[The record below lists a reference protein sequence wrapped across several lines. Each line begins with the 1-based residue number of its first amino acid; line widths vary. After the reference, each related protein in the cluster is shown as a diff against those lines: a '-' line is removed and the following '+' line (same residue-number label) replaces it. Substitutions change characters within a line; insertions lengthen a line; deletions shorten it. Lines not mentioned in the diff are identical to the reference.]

1 MVAIEG
7 ILDLEGTLVQEEILG
22 RGKCIRQ
29 LALSA
34 DRNVKFLSSREKA
47 GQFSAE
53 TAIPKKGS
61 FRAFCSGIFV

>member
-1 MVAIEG
+1 MAIEG
-7 ILDLEGTLVQEEILG
+7 ILDLEGILVQEEISG
-22 RGKCIRQ
+22 RERCTKL

-47 GQFSAE
+47 GQFTAE